1 MKCWNEK
8 ESESKVFY
16 KVKKRKHMLQYTLA
30 EQISHGMEVSNLAYD
45 VGKKLGYGEEVCYDL
60 AIAGLL
66 HDIGKIV
73 LANEVSSNPMIV
85 EEMKVVRM
93 HPKEGY
99 EVVKRS
105 GYSHFIQECVLY
117 HHENYDGSGYP
128 DHLFGDE
135 IPFGGRVLRVC
146 DVFCALTSDRP
157 YRKAYDQDTAIKL
170 MVEDIR
176 DFDVKVFLAFQ
187 KVIHEKNRRPVELG
201 EFTVD
206 ERGDLEWH

>member
-8 ESESKVFY
+8 ESESRGFY
-16 KVKKRKHMLQYTLA
+16 RAKRRKHMLQYTVA
-30 EQISHGMEVSNLAYD
+30 EQISHGMEVSNLTYD
-45 VGKKLGYGEEVCYDL
+45 VARELGYGETECYDL
-60 AIAGLL
+60 AIAGFL

-73 LANEVSSNPMIV
+73 LVKEISENPLVV
-85 EEMKVVRM
+85 EELKIVRT

-105 GYSHFIQECVLY
+105 GYSEFIQKSVLY

-128 DHLFGDE
+128 DHLYGDN
-135 IPFGGRVLRVC
+135 IPFGARILRVC

-157 YRKAYDQDTAIKL
+157 YRKAYDQDTAIRM

-176 DFDVKVFLAFQ
+176 DYDVKVFLAFQ
-187 KVIHEKNRRPVELG
+187 KVIHEKDRKPVVLG

-206 ERGDLEWH
+206 ERGDLK